1 MQEVRSDAAPDPSCG
16 IRDMPTRKPADRR
29 PRDFRLS
36 STRRRRGQARDSPM
50 PLPPHHPE
58 QPLTGHALR
67 NAHLRERSLRRAE
80 TAPPLA
86 RILVALRARQLG
98 LTRLELARRSG
109 ISRGTLRDLELGIHT
124 PTRRILQKLL
134 DFFHS
139 AGVADEHLEELRRLY
154 AGAGDTLEQFIA
166 RLELRAG
173 SSRELACRVGISAAT
188 LWEYRRG
195 HFPLPWALLQQMCAA
210 AGADAAT
217 AEGLWREAER
227 QRLRQRGYSEA
238 LVEFWIL
245 CGRGGYTE
253 KQLLSLGMSTAAV
266 RRLRYLELPP
276 WDGVAGVAQQI
287 GNEEEVRELE
297 RLWRLEERNQSAGLP
312 DKFGSR
318 LRQLRKKHGST
329 RRELADLFDIGG
341 KKPARIIKYI
351 EEDGFYS
358 AQAYPAGLA
367 SLLTESERERA
378 ALLAAWQQR
387 RRQFH
392 RRHRPETRIDLRLAR
407 ELYGYGPNDMEPI
420 LGYSS
425 LEYQKIERGVQPLA
439 DTAQQRILQAIHA
452 AGKHRVEALL
462 QQRQQREEER
472 VAWQRPPSVPAL
484 IALLAQREGG
494 LIPLSRQLK
503 RLGLKGLWTA
513 RLRAISRGE
522 EVPPWCV
529 LERIAR
535 ACQLADWED
544 LHEDWQE
551 RYREQLRRTCPSPL
565 GVELRLLIGEAAES
579 LREFSPRLGFNYS
592 VLIRDMQKID
602 RDEAV
607 KWFHVERI
615 ARAAGLRTEDPRCR
629 EIHALWSTASDR
641 RKKTALQR
649 WAASAARR
657 D

>member
-1 MQEVRSDAAPDPSCG
+1 
-16 IRDMPTRKPADRR
+16 
-29 PRDFRLS
+29 
-36 STRRRRGQARDSPM
+36 M
-50 PLPPHHPE
+50 PLLPHQPE

-67 NAHLRERSLRRAE
+67 NAHLRERALRRAE

-86 RILVALRARQLG
+86 RILVTLRAQLLG
-98 LTRLELARRSG
+98 LTRLELARRCG

-124 PTRRILQKLL
+124 PTRRILRQLL
-134 DFFHS
+134 AFFQS
-139 AGVADEHLEELRRLY
+139 AGVADDQLEELRRLY
-154 AGAGDTLEQFIA
+154 AGCGDTLEQFIA

-173 SSRELACRVGISAAT
+173 SSRELARRVGISAAT

-195 HFPLPWALLQQMCAA
+195 HFPLPLALLRQMCDAV
-210 AGADAAT
+210 GADGAK
-217 AEGLWREAER
+217 AENLWREAER
-227 QRLRQRGYSEA
+227 QRLRQRGYPEA

-253 KQLLSLGMSTAAV
+253 KHLLSLGMAAAAV

-276 WDGVAGVAQQI
+276 WDEVVGVARQL
-287 GNEEEVRELE
+287 GNDKEVRDLE
-297 RLWRLEERNQSAGLP
+297 QLWRRDEQSQSAGLP

-318 LRQLRKKHGST
+318 LRQLRKKQGST
-329 RRELADLFDIGG
+329 RRELADLFAIGG

-367 SLLTESERERA
+367 ALLAGSDRERA
-378 ALLAAWQQR
+378 ALLADWQHR

-407 ELYGYGPNDMEPI
+407 ELYGYGLGDMEPI

-439 DTAQQRILQAIHA
+439 DTARQRILQAIHA
-452 AGKHRVEALL
+452 AGQQRVEALL
-462 QQRQQREEER
+462 QQRRQRDAER
-472 VAWQRPPSVPAL
+472 VAWRRPPSVQAL
-484 IALLAQREGG
+484 IVLLAQREGG
-494 LIPLSRQLK
+494 LVPLSRQLK

-522 EVPPWCV
+522 EVPPWCL

-535 ACQLADWED
+535 ACSVDDWED
-544 LHEDWQE
+544 VHEDWQQ
-551 RYREQLRRTCPSPL
+551 RYRQHLRRICPSPL
-565 GVELRLLIGEAAES
+565 GVELRLLIGEVAES

-592 VLIRDMQKID
+592 VLVRDMQKID
-602 RDEAV
+602 RDETM

-615 ARAAGLRTEDPRCR
+615 ARAAGLLPDDPRWR
-629 EIHALWSTASDR
+629 ELHALWYTASDR
-641 RKKTALQR
+641 RKTTHLQR
-649 WAASAARR
+649 WTASAARQ

>member
-1 MQEVRSDAAPDPSCG
+1 
-16 IRDMPTRKPADRR
+16 
-29 PRDFRLS
+29 
-36 STRRRRGQARDSPM
+36 M
-50 PLPPHHPE
+50 PLLPHPSE

-86 RILVALRARQLG
+86 RILVTLRARLLG

-124 PTRRILQKLL
+124 PTRRILQRLL
-134 DFFHS
+134 AFFQS

-154 AGAGDTLEQFIA
+154 TGSGDTLEQFIA

-173 SSRELACRVGISAAT
+173 SSRELARRVGISAAT

-195 HFPLPWALLQQMCAA
+195 HFPLPWVLLHQMCAA
-210 AGADAAT
+210 VGADAAA
-217 AEGLWREAER
+217 AEDLWREAER
-227 QRLRQRGYSEA
+227 QRLRQRGYPEA
-238 LVEFWIL
+238 LAAFWVL

-253 KQLLSLGMSTAAV
+253 KQLLSLGMCTAAV
-266 RRLRYLELPP
+266 RRLRYLEIPP
-276 WDGVAGVAQQI
+276 WNDVCGVI
-287 GNEEEVRELE
+287 GRLGTTEEVRELE
-297 RLWRLEERNQSAGLP
+297 RLWRLEEQSQSAELP

-358 AQAYPAGLA
+358 AQAYPAGLVA
-367 SLLTESERERA
+367 LLTGNEKERV
-378 ALLAAWQQR
+378 ALLTDWERR

-407 ELYGYGPNDMEPI
+407 EMYGYEPRNMESI

-425 LEYQKIERGVQPLA
+425 LEYQKIERGVQPLT
-439 DTAQQRILQAIHA
+439 DTARQRILQAIHA
-452 AGKHRVEALL
+452 AGQRRVEALL
-462 QQRQQREEER
+462 QQRQQREEQR
-472 VAWQRPPSVPAL
+472 VAWQRPPSVRAL
-484 IALLAQREGG
+484 IALLARREGG
-494 LIPLSRQLK
+494 LIPLSRQLR

-513 RLRAISRGE
+513 RLRAISHGD

-535 ACQLADWED
+535 ACEVADWED
-544 LHEDWQE
+544 VQEDWRQ
-551 RYREQLRRTCPSPL
+551 RYREQLRRICPSPL
-565 GVELRLLIGEAAES
+565 GIELRLLIGELAES

-592 VLIRDMQKID
+592 VLVRDMQKID

-615 ARAAGLRTEDPRCR
+615 VRAAGLPADDPRWR

-641 RKKTALQR
+641 RKSTSLQR
-649 WAASAARR
+649 WTASAARR